1 MGIIT
6 PEQGMVALKQG
17 VYPDPKDLPA
27 AQKKFVE
34 EREKGYYTPLSV
46 AQPIMEDQEEGAPL
60 PETPTMKQDT
70 GRPPGT
76 KTKKDGIF
84 ASDELHSRKNIQ
96 RVVYNIEGLRAHAEA
111 ELKKHFKRKR
121 LSKQHKEMLD
131 TLSESIVISTEACEW
146 EKTAADCIKD
156 FDNIEKLEVMTEV
169 LEISQEHELV
179 SYPAAILYHSK
190 KIKPE
195 NK

>member
-1 MGIIT
+1 MGFRNYPRAKFVEIDIKDEVQLQRVTSRLIEMGIIT

-111 ELKKHFKRKR
+111 ELKKHFKRKTR
-121 LSKQHKEMLD
+121 SND
-131 TLSESIVISTEACEW
+131 RGS
-146 EKTAADCIKD
+146 
-156 FDNIEKLEVMTEV
+156 
-169 LEISQEHELV
+169 
-179 SYPAAILYHSK
+179 
-190 KIKPE
+190 
-195 NK
+195 